1 MNLALKYRPRQ
12 FDEVVGQKAVSVIL
26 QAMINKNTLSQVL
39 LFTGPSGV
47 GKTSMARIIAAQL
60 NSEGATEVHQNTHP
74 AVVEI
79 DAASHGSVND
89 IRRLKTTVSYAIA
102 GHRVTII
109 DEIHA
114 ISDEAFTALLN
125 ILESPPENNT
135 FILITTELNRVP
147 ITIRHRSEHYPF
159 KKASV
164 DDLAARIWWVVAQ
177 ENFSIDNQL
186 VDLIAQRSEGSFRE
200 SMMLLKQVMVA
211 DISTVEQYNELLG
224 EVDYG
229 PTLIQ
234 GALGGASM
242 AVSELE
248 NTFNRSSPEEI
259 MERTLETLRDI
270 MILHSGNTLNYSG
283 KALDSRIELK
293 SKLNPGQILKAMR
306 IMWDLQTKL
315 KNGNLNLGLVMA
327 FTLIGDIFNPTE
339 IAKPAIQKPQAAK
352 PMSFAQMQNR

>member
-1 MNLALKYRPRQ
+1 MNLALRYRPKK

-60 NSEGATEVHQNTHP
+60 NSEGATDVHQNTHP
-74 AVVEI
+74 AVLEI
-79 DAASHGSVND
+79 DAASNGSVAA
-89 IRRLKTTVSYAIA
+89 IRNLKVATNYAIA
-102 GHRVTII
+102 GHRVIII
-109 DEIHA
+109 DEIQA

-125 ILESPPENNT
+125 ILEFPPKNTT

-147 ITIRHRSEHYPF
+147 VTIRHRSEHYVF

-164 DDLAARIWWVVAQ
+164 DDLASRIWWVVAR
-177 ENFSIDNQL
+177 ENFSLENQL
-186 VDLIAQRSEGSFRE
+186 VELIAQRSEGSFRE

-229 PTLIQ
+229 PTLIRS
-234 GALGGASM
+234 ALGGSGM
-242 AVSELE
+242 AINELE

-259 MERTLETLRDI
+259 VERTVETLRDI
-270 MILHSGNTLNYSG
+270 MLLHSGNSLNYSG

-293 SKLNPGQILKAMR
+293 SKLNEGQILKAIR
-306 IMWDLQTKL
+306 IMWELQTKL
-315 KNGNLNLGLVMA
+315 KNSNMHLSLIMA

-339 IAKPAIQKPQAAK
+339 IAKPSIQKPQATK